1 MNENTHIRKYNELFI
16 ITTNAAGESEAKCL
30 GEEYH
35 LPSIEMEDV
44 DKSKAIDVWSCLR
57 DFDKQNA
64 VIQTLSK
71 SSTSEFLN
79 CASKKIGKVLTANF
93 KHEKLKDE
101 QQNGLPDDEF
111 KKIHATLK
119 TNYTKLKNQEIQMQY
134 PVVVSNIGTRR
145 LSIQS
150 IVQPN
155 IHGQYRLSGSDF
167 VAFVNYTNL
176 KQVGYEDL
184 RPQI

>member
-1 MNENTHIRKYNELFI
+1 MLIFVGDKSTSHRIIIFQKDELDGKSKESAPRVVLKPSNTDITMNENTHIRKYNELFI

-57 DFDKQNA
+57 DFDKPNA

-101 QQNGLPDDEF
+101 
-111 KKIHATLK
+111 
-119 TNYTKLKNQEIQMQY
+119 
-134 PVVVSNIGTRR
+134 
-145 LSIQS
+145 
-150 IVQPN
+150 
-155 IHGQYRLSGSDF
+155 
-167 VAFVNYTNL
+167 
-176 KQVGYEDL
+176 
-184 RPQI
+184 